1 MNINLSIPSILPFHM
16 WFSRLNF
23 QSTKTIIKTLPNGI
37 KISFEGSLVCFFSII
52 YLFWNCVYEYT
63 LSVALE
69 YLIFFLPTMKFKHF
83 FLPVMHFKRRLAFGN
98 VWLEDEQSSL
108 YTYIYSY
115 PVYASL
121 SLQIPFPFSCK
132 IKKKNLDTF
141 YVYING
147 LILVSYNG

>member
-1 MNINLSIPSILPFHM
+1 M
-16 WFSRLNF
+16 
-23 QSTKTIIKTLPNGI
+23 
-37 KISFEGSLVCFFSII
+37 
-52 YLFWNCVYEYT
+52 
-63 LSVALE
+63 
-69 YLIFFLPTMKFKHF
+69 
-83 FLPVMHFKRRLAFGN
+83 FGK

-141 YVYING
+141 YVYINRH
-147 LILVSYNG
+147 ILVSLNVQDCCINKAMGKMGHGENKGRIVNLDT